1 MDLGNPVDI
10 VVYYLLIEGMTY
22 LGYPNGFLMVH
33 VLVYVMHN
41 WNIIPWTLTKEL
53 N

>member
-1 MDLGNPVDI
+1 MDLDNSI
-10 VVYYLLIEGMTY
+10 ETVVHRLLIEGMTY

-41 WNIIPWTLTKEL
+41 WNIIP
-53 N
+53 